1 MTRKK
6 RKSLNDSLAREFV
19 YGNSSD
25 DSDDAPDEDSQSTE
39 SSNPEPDN
47 PVIEVRPERG
57 FPAHQQAHLSDEP
70 DTPIKKQSKLM
81 DKLQAESK
89 EATKRFT
96 VDLPESTHRKLS
108 ILAAKTG
115 RTKADIV
122 RVLINDALDDIPE

>member
-6 RKSLNDSLAREFV
+6 RKSLNDSLAQEFV

-25 DSDDAPDEDSQSTE
+25 DSDDAPNEDSQSTE
-39 SSNPEPDN
+39 SSNPEPD
-47 PVIEVRPERG
+47 PPII
-57 FPAHQQAHLSDEP
+57 SDEP
-70 DTPIKKQSKLM
+70 DTPIKKTSKLM

>member
-6 RKSLNDSLAREFV
+6 RKLLNNSLAQEFV
-19 YGNSSD
+19 FG
-25 DSDDAPDEDSQSTE
+25 DEADEQVDSTE
-39 SSNPEPDN
+39 SSDSEPEN
-47 PVIEVRPERG
+47 PVI
-57 FPAHQQAHLSDEP
+57 SDELN
-70 DTPIKKQSKLM
+70 TPIKKTSKLM

-96 VDLPESTHRKLS
+96 VDLKSSTHRKLS

-122 RVLINDALDDIPE
+122 RLLLDEALEDTEE